1 VLLIALC
8 ARIQAVAD
16 HRSQGPARTIIRPL
30 HRIRTS
36 GGRPI
41 ARCGYADYPVVD
53 KVFAM
58 AQPKVLF
65 PKQDAA
71 K

>member
-1 VLLIALC
+1 VLLH
-8 ARIQAVAD
+8 RPVRSMQAVAD

-30 HRIRTS
+30 RRIRTS

-41 ARCGYADYPVVD
+41 ARCGYADYSVVD